1 MVSRVMLLILLF
13 TILQL
18 YGCVVDAESSNGDII
33 SLIRKVQERVDILAA
48 GQEAMKRRL
57 DRGESSCTPVQITIN
72 RSFTAKTVRRAKNHH
87 IATFD
92 YIGKEYAVSFD
103 FVPSKLQTGW
113 GSVIHITNK
122 DSDCYTEG
130 CRLPGIWFRREND
143 VSRICVGSDISGNG
157 NYYYDHPEEA
167 IAVGKKVSV
176 RVQQDNFGG
185 NYVFTISINGKVKWA
200 VYNTK
205 PKEFTDM
212 KVYVSDPW
220 FPLQEGVMTN
230 LEVLSN

>member
-1 MVSRVMLLILLF
+1 MPLLHSPI
-13 TILQL
+13 Q
-18 YGCVVDAESSNGDII
+18 YSS
-33 SLIRKVQERVDILAA
+33 
-48 GQEAMKRRL
+48 
-57 DRGESSCTPVQITIN
+57 GECSCTPVQITIN
-72 RSFTAKTVRRAKNHH
+72 RSFTAKTVRIAKNHH

-103 FVPSKLQTGW
+103 FVPSKLTTYW
-113 GSVIHITNK
+113 SNVLHITNK
-122 DSDCYTEG
+122 DSNCCAEG
-130 CRLPGIWFRREND
+130 SRLPAIFFRREND
-143 VSRICVGSDISGNG
+143 VSHIYIGSDINGNG
-157 NYYYDHPEEA
+157 CYEYDQPEEA

-185 NYVFTISINGKVKWA
+185 NYVYTISINGNVKWA

-220 FPLQEGVMTN
+220 HASQEGAMTN